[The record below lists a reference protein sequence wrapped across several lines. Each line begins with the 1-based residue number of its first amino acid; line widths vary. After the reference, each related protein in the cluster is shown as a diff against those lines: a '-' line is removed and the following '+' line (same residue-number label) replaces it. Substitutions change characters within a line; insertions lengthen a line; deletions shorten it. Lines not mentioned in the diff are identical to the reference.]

1 MSQLPL
7 DLENLTSNQREEVL
21 AALRR
26 QLAQR
31 VRGPI
36 PGQGLLPGFNTADLV
51 TQGML
56 RDVVRDAGFGA
67 KRAAKRPTAER
78 SITGA
83 AQRMRGLEV
92 VDEADDYARLVTSR
106 LRNFGVPLSQLGGEQ
121 SVTRELINDI
131 VERAAPGPE
140 TDRSVKKL
148 ARAFGMPEDT
158 AEQLTKKNK
167 AIGLHLNNLVDR
179 DPDRGIETTKGQ
191 NRLKGTPRA
200 GEATP
205 RARGEQLR
213 RNQVMR
219 ASNRELV
226 NDIMSMRAGE
236 RAGVG
241 PVADQPIR
249 MKRGGPA
256 RIMTAGQMRGSGLP
270 LLEAAVAE
278 ETAELAAKA
287 PPLQRGGRALGFVG
301 ALPVEG
307 AGGNRAFQT
316 DRTIS
321 TAETPRVG
329 VGRPLT
335 ARQRAE
341 GLRVGDVDPRA
352 SVGRSAGFAD
362 TPLRSSL
369 GFVQTDDAVFRNL
382 PGFEDVQNIS
392 SKDAAFAKRVN
403 KYYEQ
408 LSTPGS
414 KVGGKDFTGLP
425 VEKRHAIAVRMAEA
439 ETDKAAQARALKDR
453 NKSLTQMARERQAR
467 AKATGLP
474 ATQIEDP
481 AKSGPRVRGAFEE
494 KLDTARRVRGE
505 AVTKFP
511 KGKGPIFFDPE
522 DAKRFPRPT
531 TIIDEDGSVR
541 GRDKV
546 GRNKGPKLNRAQML
560 AKNLLGKNA
569 RAATLAKL
577 GGPLGILGILAT
589 PAFLAMEGSAAK
601 EQRRLEIQN
610 MGLGMANDSIAR
622 QERALAMA
630 EARSEANNL
639 RALAALA
646 EVGADPMP
654 ARTAELASL
663 LGTSGAYAAQ
673 SAALAGRMAPM
684 ASQGALGM
692 I

>member
-51 TQGML
+51 TEGML

-78 SITGA
+78 AVPGMER
-83 AQRMRGLEV
+83 RMRIGLKV
-92 VDEADDYARLVTSR
+92 VDEGDEYARLVTSR
-106 LRNFGVPLSQLGGEQ
+106 LRDFGVPLSQLGGEQ

-140 TDRSVKKL
+140 TDQSVKKL

-191 NRLKGTPRA
+191 RLKGTPRA

-219 ASNRELV
+219 AQNRQFV
-226 NDIMSMRAGE
+226 NEVMSMRAGE

-249 MKRGGPA
+249 MRRGGPA

-307 AGGNRAFQT
+307 GGGNRAFTT
-316 DRTIS
+316 DKTMS
-321 TAETPRVG
+321 TAQTPRVG

-341 GLRVGDVDPRA
+341 GLRVGDPDPRA
-352 SVGRSAGFAD
+352 SVGRAAGLTE
-362 TPLRSSL
+362 TPLRSQL
-369 GFVQTDDAVFRNL
+369 GFVQTDDAVFRSL
-382 PGFEDVQNIS
+382 PGFEDVENIS

-481 AKSGPRVRGAFEE
+481 AKSGPRVRNAFQ
-494 KLDTARRVRGE
+494 KALDDAEAARAQGVARAAPGI
-505 AVTKFP
+505 T
-511 KGKGPIFFDPE
+511 FDPE
-522 DAKRFPRPT
+522 DAKRFPRP
-531 TIIDEDGSVR
+531 GGPS
-541 GRDKV
+541 GKGNV
-546 GRNKGPKLNRAQML
+546 GRNRGPAVNRAQAL
-560 AKNLLGKNA
+560 AKTVTTRGGGAGLGT
-569 RAATLAKL
+569 RTLAAF
-577 GGPLGILGILAT
+577 GGPLGILGLLAT
-589 PAFLAMEGSAAK
+589 PAFLALEGQAAK
-601 EQRRLEIQN
+601 EQRKLELQN
-610 MGLGMANDSIAR
+610 LSLGAAQNAMAR
-622 QERALAMA
+622 QERMVAMA
-630 EARSEANNL
+630 EARAEANNL

-684 ASQGALGM
+684 ASQSALGM

>member
-36 PGQGLLPGFNTADLV
+36 PGQGLLPGFNTANLV
-51 TQGML
+51 TEGML

-78 SITGA
+78 AVPGMER
-83 AQRMRGLEV
+83 RMRLGLKV
-92 VDEADDYARLVTSR
+92 VDEGDEYARLVTSR
-106 LRNFGVPLSQLGGEQ
+106 LRDFGVPLSQLGGEQ

-140 TDRSVKKL
+140 TDQSVKKL

-219 ASNRELV
+219 AQNREFV
-226 NDIMSMRAGE
+226 NDVMSMRAGE

-241 PVADQPIR
+241 PVADQPLR
-249 MKRGGPA
+249 MRRGGPA

-307 AGGNRAFQT
+307 GGGNRAFTT

-321 TAETPRVG
+321 TAQTPRVG

-341 GLRVGDVDPRA
+341 GLRVGDPDPRA

-362 TPLRSSL
+362 TPLRRDL
-369 GFVQTDDAVFRNL
+369 GFVQTDDAVFRSL
-382 PGFEDVQNIS
+382 PGFEDVENIS
-392 SKDAAFAKRVN
+392 SKDAAFAKRVD

-414 KVGGKDFTGLP
+414 KVGGKDFTGLS

-439 ETDKAAQARALKDR
+439 ETDGAAQARALKDR

-467 AKATGLP
+467 AAATGLP
-474 ATQIEDP
+474 PTRIEDP

-494 KLDTARRVRGE
+494 KLDTARRIRGE
-505 AVTKFP
+505 AVSKFP
-511 KGKGPIFFDPE
+511 EGKGPIFFDPE
-522 DAKRFPRPT
+522 DAKRFPRPK
-531 TIIDEDGSVR
+531 GPS
-541 GRDKV
+541 GKGNV
-546 GRNKGPKLNRAQML
+546 GRNRGPALTKAQAL
-560 AKNLLGKNA
+560 AKNVFTRGGGAGSKAL
-569 RAATLAKL
+569 AAV
-577 GGPLGILGILAT
+577 GGPLGILGLLAT
-589 PAFLAMEGSAAK
+589 PAFLAMEGQAAK
-601 EQRRLEIQN
+601 EQRKLELQN
-610 MGLGMANDSIAR
+610 LSLGAAQNAMAR
-622 QERALAMA
+622 QERMVAMA
-630 EARSEANNL
+630 EARAEANNL

-684 ASQGALGM
+684 ASQSALGM